1 MYQVYCDD
9 TLLYD
14 PRLKE
19 LAIEAPAVELELN
32 KTGSFSFSIY
42 PDHPYADKIKPLHSI
57 ILVKKGGTAPVPW
70 AGDRRRRG
78 VLPGKENIL

>member
-57 ILVKKGGTAPVPW
+57 ILVKKE
-70 AGDRRRRG
+70 
-78 VLPGKENIL
+78 KEKQIGRAHV